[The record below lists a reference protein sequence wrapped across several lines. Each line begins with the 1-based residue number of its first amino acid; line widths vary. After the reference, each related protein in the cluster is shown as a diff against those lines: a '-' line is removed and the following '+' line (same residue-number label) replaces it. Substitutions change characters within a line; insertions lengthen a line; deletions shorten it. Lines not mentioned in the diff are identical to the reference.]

1 MYAGYDM
8 QPPDAKSVRELRL
21 EIEEFHTEYCNV
33 LDRGDL
39 DHWVDFFAEDA
50 LYRITAREN
59 ADAGLRVGL
68 VYAEGRG
75 MIRDRAF
82 AILHTQMFAP
92 RYMQHLTSN
101 VRIVAVEEA
110 AGGTGGGKPP
120 VPSVHAV
127 GAAEGSLIKAQSNYL
142 LLQTLVE
149 GPTTIH
155 QSGRYFDTFV
165 RQGGRLLIRERQ
177 CIYDT
182 VLIANDLVYPV

>member
-8 QPPDAKSVRELRL
+8 QAPDAKSVRELRL

-39 DHWVDFFAEDA
+39 DRWVEFFADDA

-101 VRIVAVEEA
+101 VRIVAVEDAA
-110 AGGTGGGKPP
+110 AGGTGGGRPP
-120 VPSVHAV
+120 VP
-127 GAAEGSLIKAQSNYL
+127 GTGDGSLIKAQSNYL

-165 RQGGRLLIRERQ
+165 RDRGRLLIRERQ

>member
-1 MYAGYDM
+1 MYAGYEM
-8 QPPDAKSVRELRL
+8 QAPDAKSVRELRL
-21 EIEEFHTEYCNV
+21 EIEDFHTEYCNM
-33 LDRGDL
+33 LDRRDL

-82 AILHTQMFAP
+82 AILHAQMFAP

-101 VRIVAVEEA
+101 VRVVSVAGS
-110 AGGTGGGKPP
+110 AGGAGGSVLPA
-120 VPSVHAV
+120 PSA
-127 GAAEGSLIKAQSNYL
+127 GAGDGSLIKAQSNYL
-142 LLQTLVE
+142 LLQTLVD

-155 QSGRYFDTFV
+155 QSGRYYDTFV
-165 RQGGRLLIRERQ
+165 REKGRLLIRERQ

>member
-1 MYAGYDM
+1 
-8 QPPDAKSVRELRL
+8 VRELRL
-21 EIEEFHTEYCNV
+21 EIEEFHTEYCNMLDAGQ
-33 LDRGDL
+33 LDR
-39 DHWVDFFAEDA
+39 WVDYFAEDA

-92 RYMQHLTSN
+92 RSMQHFTSN
-101 VRIVAVEEA
+101 VRVIAVE
-110 AGGTGGGKPP
+110 GSGGGMQ
-120 VPSVHAV
+120 V
-127 GAAEGSLIKAQSNYL
+127 KAQSNYL
-142 LLQTLVE
+142 LLQTLVD

-165 RQGGRLLIRERQ
+165 REGARADGRLLIRERQ
-177 CIYDT
+177 CVYDT

>member
-8 QPPDAKSVRELRL
+8 QAVDAKSVRELRL

-33 LDRGDL
+33 LDAGKL
-39 DHWVDFFAEDA
+39 DRWVDFFAEDA

-82 AILHTQMFAP
+82 AIKHTQMFAP

-101 VRIVAVEEA
+101 VRVISVE
-110 AGGTGGGKPP
+110 GSG
-120 VPSVHAV
+120 
-127 GAAEGSLIKAQSNYL
+127 EGSLVKSQTNYL
-142 LLQTLVE
+142 LLQTLVD

-155 QSGRYFDTFV
+155 QSGRYYDTFV

-177 CIYDT
+177 CVYDT